1 MKKTFKI
8 VGIVISIPVI
18 LFMVAAIVLATID
31 LNNYRSNIEQLVEE
45 NTGRHLTVKGDLE
58 KSFFPWL
65 GVNIGAVALSNAS
78 GFKPAEFASVNKVE
92 IKIDAISLLTLKP
105 KISRVIV
112 KGLNLNLAKDK
123 HGKTNWEDL
132 SKKTP
137 ADGLQDKAPL
147 TPDIEKEK
155 VITDSAG
162 RDPLALINIAGLTIE
177 DANVN
182 WVDDQAGASYAVKHV
197 NLSVSEIA
205 LNKPVALD
213 MDFELASNQPKV
225 NAKVMLS
232 TNKLDWDLKNQRYG
246 VTPLTININAN
257 GDGLPVSPLS
267 AKLQLA
273 VAADLKQQTLNV
285 EEMKLDTLGVSLQAK
300 ASVSQLM
307 DAPQYHSTVEV
318 AALNPKELMKK
329 LSIDLPPMADKNGL
343 STLSVKT
350 SVKGDTQQVK
360 VSGLTVMLDDTKI
373 SADAGVKN
381 FSKPVITASLSLDKM
396 DLDRYL
402 PPVVD
407 EPETKAK
414 APEKVAP
421 AAQQPLPIPVD
432 LIRSL
437 DVDASVK
444 AGKLILRKLDI
455 DDVVIKAQVKN
466 SVATLSPVSLKVSG
480 GSVQSDVV
488 LDVKTSDPRYAVKQT
503 IKQVQAAPLVTAVA
517 GEEYVSGTLDL
528 TAAANSQGMM
538 LDQIKKN
545 LNGSLSFK
553 FENGAVKGV
562 NLGEMVRK
570 AKAKLDKEEYVESKE
585 PRQTDFAQLSG
596 TATIK
601 NGVVLNNDL
610 SAKSPLVR
618 VEGKGQVNLVAEN
631 LDYLVTTYIVDTSK
645 GQGGKSIE
653 ELKGIPIP
661 IHLTGSF
668 DNIQWDYKWS
678 IIRDALQAQ
687 LKKKAKQK
695 IETKKQEIKEE
706 TKQKIEE
713 KKEEKKEELKEKAK
727 EKLKK
732 LFKF

>member
-92 IKIDAISLLTLKP
+92 IKIDTISLLTLKP
-105 KISRVIV
+105 KISRVII
-112 KGLNLNLAKDK
+112 KGLNLKLAKDK
-123 HGKTNWEDL
+123 QGKTNWEDL

-137 ADGLQDKAPL
+137 ADGLQDKAPP
-147 TPDIEKEK
+147 TPGIEKEK
-155 VITDSAG
+155 AITDSAG

-205 LNKPVALD
+205 LNKPISLD

-246 VTPLTININAN
+246 VTPLIININAN

-267 AKLQLA
+267 AKLQLV
-273 VAADLKQQTLNV
+273 VAADLKQQTLHV

-307 DAPQYHSTVEV
+307 EAPQYQSTVEV
-318 AALNPKELMKK
+318 ATLNPRELMKK
-329 LSIDLPPMADKNGL
+329 LSIELPPTADKNVL
-343 STLSVKT
+343 SALSLKT
-350 SVKGDTQQVK
+350 NVKGDTQQVK
-360 VSGLTVMLDDTKI
+360 VSGLTVMLDDTTI

-381 FSKPVITASLSLDKM
+381 FSKPVITASLSLDRM

-407 EPETKAK
+407 EPEKKTK
-414 APEKVAP
+414 APEKVAS
-421 AAQQPLPIPVD
+421 AAQQPLPIPVE

-444 AGKLILRKLDI
+444 AGKLVLRKLDI
-455 DDVVIKAQVKN
+455 DDVAIKAQVKN

-480 GSVQSDVV
+480 GSVQSDVL
-488 LDVKTSDPRYAVKQT
+488 LDVKTSDPRYTVKQS

-528 TAAANSQGMM
+528 MATVNSQGMM

-618 VEGKGQVNLVAEN
+618 VEGKGQVNLVVEN

-695 IETKKQEIKEE
+695 IEIKKQEIKEE
-706 TKQKIEE
+706 TKQKFEE